1 MSSMVASEPNTEA
14 VSAALGVLDEHFRA
28 LNARDAS
35 ALAQTLHFPHYRM
48 GRGGMKIW
56 ETSDTYL
63 EDFFARAGD
72 GWARS
77 EFLFRNVVAASAE
90 KVHLDVAFIRYNED
104 AQTMGAFR
112 SLWVITCKNG
122 EWAAEIRSSFAA

>member
-1 MSSMVASEPNTEA
+1 MSSMIASEPNTEA

-56 ETSDTYL
+56 ESSDTYL
-63 EDFFARAGD
+63 EDFFARAQFRDRQAQGQRFD
-72 GWARS
+72 GKSGRDRHGGGL
-77 EFLFRNVVAASAE
+77 E
-90 KVHLDVAFIRYNED
+90 
-104 AQTMGAFR
+104 G
-112 SLWVITCKNG
+112 G
-122 EWAAEIRSSFAA
+122 